1 MKQKLLYI
9 KYLILF
15 FIMALVPLG
24 AVSKTTTLN
33 FTGVTLLDAKASIK
47 ASMVAEE
54 VIKKTDAIANAT
66 EVQLANYKANKTVLL
81 ATSTTPDSNN
91 ILYVNKA
98 VSGGTADGSSW
109 ANALPELADALVWAK
124 NNEATS
130 WATTPLQIWVAGGTY
145 NPLYS
150 PEDGANFGTNQT
162 RENTFLM
169 VNNVQLYGGF
179 AGTETTLTARD
190 LSITTNTS
198 ILSGDIG
205 TLTDISDNTYHVV
218 VSSGDVGSALL
229 NGFKVTAGNANSYS
243 SILINTNNYNG
254 YIGGGI
260 FNSSSSPSFTNV
272 EITENTANYGG
283 GIYNWSSSPS
293 LTNVAITDNTANN
306 DGGGILNQSN
316 SSPSFT
322 NVEITEN
329 TANYGGGIY
338 NYNNSSPSLTNVA
351 ITGNTAVYN
360 GGGIFNNTY
369 SSPSFTNVA
378 ITENTA
384 SGGDGGGILN
394 QSNSS
399 PSFTNVVITENTAAG
414 VGGGIYN
421 YDNSSPSLTNT
432 TVVGA
437 IYN

>member
-109 ANALPELADALVWAK
+109 SNALPELADALVWAK

-162 RENTFLM
+162 RDNTFLM

-260 FNSSSSPSFTNV
+260 YNYNSSPSFTNV
-272 EITENTANYGG
+272 AITENTASIGG
-283 GIYNWSSSPS
+283 GIYNNNNNNNSSPSFTNVAITENTASSGGGIYNNTSSPS
-293 LTNVAITDNTANN
+293 LTNVAITGNTA
-306 DGGGILNQSN
+306 DY
-316 SSPSFT
+316 
-322 NVEITEN
+322 
-329 TANYGGGIY
+329 YGGGIF
-338 NYNNSSPSLTNVA
+338 NDNNSSPSLTNVA
-351 ITGNTAVYN
+351 ITGNTADY
-360 GGGIFNNTY
+360 Y
-369 SSPSFTNVA
+369 
-378 ITENTA
+378 
-384 SGGDGGGILN
+384 
-394 QSNSS
+394 
-399 PSFTNVVITENTAAG
+399 
-414 VGGGIYN
+414 GGGIYN